1 MTSSDQLARE
11 NKVVFDVYAEGE
23 DGKKHDIEKFVVTFP
38 SDVGG
43 EKWNDCISQSRS
55 LISMID
61 EMKCSVNLKGSLNAI
76 NHILNTQVKPKP
88 KPQPQSNTQKFIVE
102 VPEGTMK
109 TNVVKERVNLG
120 NGVNAT
126 MTMKK
131 L

>member
-11 NKVVFDVYAEGE
+11 NKVVFDVYAECD
-23 DGKKHDIEKFVVTFP
+23 DGKKHDIEKYVVTFP
-38 SDVGG
+38 SDVGS

-76 NHILNTQVKPKP
+76 NHILNTNLKPQP